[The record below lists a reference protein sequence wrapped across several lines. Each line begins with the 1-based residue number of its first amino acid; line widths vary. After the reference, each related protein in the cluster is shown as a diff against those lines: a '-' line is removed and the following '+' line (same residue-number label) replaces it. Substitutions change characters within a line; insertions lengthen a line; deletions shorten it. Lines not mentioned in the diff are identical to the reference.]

1 MCVYISVYI
10 RVKFK
15 ILLNNIDVKT
25 NVGPDILYVLK
36 GRAKFAH
43 VLY

>member
-15 ILLNNIDVKT
+15 ILLICLHVKA
-25 NVGPDILYVLK
+25 NVGPDILYV
-36 GRAKFAH
+36 
-43 VLY
+43 

>member
-1 MCVYISVYI
+1 MGVYILVYI

-15 ILLNNIDVKT
+15 ILLNSVDVKT
-25 NVGPDILYVLK
+25 NVGRDILYVLK

-43 VLY
+43 VL